1 MMFIKKQVQIIQKED
16 MIAANLAQKYLD
28 NKAASLELKKL
39 RVSLKDLMEYLNK
52 SIKSESNDM
61 TDDSTHGLNSY
72 IEAINLHLD
81 ILKEVLT
88 KSDYSRIV
96 KGMKLIKAT
105 LHFHPT
111 KYSYWSFV
119 KAWFLE
125 WIYFI

>member
-1 MMFIKKQVQIIQKED
+1 MFIKKQVQIIQKED
-16 MIAANLAQKYLD
+16 ILAENLARQYID

-39 RVSLKDLMEYLNK
+39 RESLKALIDYLNK
-52 SIKSESNDM
+52 SIKLESEHRTREE
-61 TDDSTHGLNSY
+61 TDDLNSF
-72 IEAINLHLD
+72 IVAINLHLD

-88 KSDYSRIV
+88 KADYNRIA

-125 WIYFI
+125 WIYSI